1 MSDVGHKLAKNTA
14 IQVAGKALG
23 TVFSLVTFGILVNH
37 LGVDGFGAL
46 TIALNFAAIVAI
58 LVDFGLTLTA
68 TAMISEPDAD
78 EETILGN
85 LFTLRILSAF
95 VFLAG
100 GAALVFLFPY
110 DLDVKIAAAIA
121 CGSFLFGT
129 TATMFVGVFQKR
141 LTLTSAVFAENLNRF
156 IVLCAA
162 YIMSLFAPSII
173 VAASIFVIGGIV
185 QLVVT
190 LLAVG
195 HHLHLKPQIS
205 LNIWK
210 DIIRRSWPIG
220 VSIAFN
226 LIYLKGD
233 IFFMSI
239 YKVSDHAIGLYG
251 AAYKV
256 VDVVTTVPV
265 MFMGLLL
272 PLLTLAWA
280 QKSRDAFADYMQRGF
295 DAFCFLAIPFAFGSI
310 ITGGALLALVQP
322 DLVEAGPVLA
332 LLGPATA
339 VVFFG
344 SLFGHAIVAIRRQRP
359 MMLGYLVVAI
369 LATAGYMLFIPEGG
383 ILAAAWVTLFSE
395 VLITVIAAVVVLRVS
410 HVRLDLR
417 TAMRATGASVLMC
430 IALIFLP
437 WPHVIV
443 AIFAGIGVYLL
454 ALWLFGGP
462 SPKKLFRLVIP
473 VRV

>member
-1 MSDVGHKLAKNTA
+1 MRNVSHKLAQNTA

-37 LGVDGFGAL
+37 LEVDGFGAL
-46 TIALNFAAIVAI
+46 TIALNFAAIFAI

-78 EETILGN
+78 EEKILGN
-85 LFTLRILSAF
+85 LFTLRVLSAF

-100 GAALVFLFPY
+100 GSALVFLFPY
-110 DLDVKIAAAIA
+110 ALDVKIAAAIA

-129 TATMFVGVFQKR
+129 TASMFVGVFQKR
-141 LTLTSAVFAENLNRF
+141 LTLASAVLAENLNRF
-156 IVLCAA
+156 VVLCAA
-162 YIMSLFAPSII
+162 YVMSLFAPSI
-173 VAASIFVIGGIV
+173 VLAASIFVIGGIV
-185 QLVVT
+185 QLVIT
-190 LLAVG
+190 LIAVG
-195 HHLHLKPQIS
+195 KHLRLKPQVS
-205 LNIWK
+205 LDIWK

-251 AAYKV
+251 ASYKV

-272 PLLTLAWA
+272 PLLTHAWA
-280 QKSRDAFADYMQRGF
+280 QENRTAFAEYMQRGF
-295 DAFCFLAIPFAFGSI
+295 DAFCFLAIPFAFGAVV
-310 ITGGALLALVQP
+310 TGGSLLALVQP

-332 LLGPATA
+332 ILAPATA
-339 VVFFG
+339 AVFFG
-344 SLFGHAIVAIRRQRP
+344 SLFGHAVVAIRRQRP
-359 MMLGYLVVAI
+359 MMLGYLAVAV
-369 LATAGYMLFIPEGG
+369 LATLGYMVFIPNGG
-383 ILAAAWVTLFSE
+383 VLAAAWVTLFSE
-395 VLITVIAAVVVLRVS
+395 VLIMIISAVVVLRVS
-410 HVRLDLR
+410 GMRLDLR
-417 TAMRATGASVLMC
+417 TALRTTGASVLMFA
-430 IALIFLP
+430 ALVLLP

-443 AIFAGIGVYLL
+443 AIGGGVGIYLL

-462 SPKKLFRLVIP
+462 SPQTLFRLVIP
-473 VRV
+473 ARV